1 MDLTM
6 LKEKELRREYKD
18 FIQEPKKV
26 AYYTD
31 KFEK

>member
-26 AYYTD
+26 GLLHRQI
-31 KFEK
+31 